1 MLKRA
6 TKEAGKSIFERARMG
21 AVVSNK
27 NRILSCGHNEIR
39 HYKNC
44 PTPRKWKNSLHA
56 EQSAI
61 LKMLNKGRHNE
72 LIGSTLHVSRILK
85 DGTPALAK
93 PCELCQ
99 DLIIAVG
106 IKRVFYTTENGVKSY
121 EP

>member
-1 MLKRA
+1 MLKKA
-6 TKEAGKSIFERARMG
+6 TKEANKSLFERARMG
-21 AVVSNK
+21 AVISKK

-61 LKMLNKGRHNE
+61 LKMLNQGRHNE
-72 LIGSTLHVSRILK
+72 LIGSTLHISRILK
-85 DGTPALAK
+85 DGSHAMAK
-93 PCELCQ
+93 PCTFCQ
-99 DLIIAVG
+99 ELIISVG
-106 IKRVFYTTENGVKSY
+106 IKRVFYTTELGVEIY